1 MFYGLINSLLHS
13 VNDEREATPAPNSIV
28 AQ

>member
-13 VNDEREATPAPNSIV
+13 VNGECEATPVPNSIV